1 MSLKVQ
7 NVSKFFI
14 GKPAVNNITFE
25 INTPSIVGFLG
36 PNGAGKTTTMRMIT
50 GYLLPTSGE
59 ISIDGNVV
67 SPNNHFLRRTIGYLP
82 ENNPLY
88 PELEVHEFLEFAAQI
103 SGLESEFLRDR
114 MDFVV
119 SRCGLEQVVYDPIYR
134 LSKGYKQRVGLA
146 QAIIHDPKILILDE
160 PTSGLDPNQVVEI
173 RKLISELAQEK
184 FVILSTHI
192 LPEVKS
198 ICSRVLI
205 INEGQLVLDASIE
218 QLQQAG
224 ASSVFALV
232 RTDLSDVE
240 LTTFLNNQFPDTAL
254 KIEAKDSLKRVEIQT
269 IDNLATREKI
279 FELCSKN
286 GIKLLE
292 LRGGENDL
300 EHIFRKLTVGDNEN
314 DGK

>member
-7 NVSKFFI
+7 NVSKFFSS
-14 GKPAVNNITFE
+14 KPAVDNISFE
-25 INTPSIVGFLG
+25 ISSPSIVGFLG

-50 GYLLPTSGE
+50 GFLSPTTGQ
-59 ISIDGNVV
+59 ISVDNGVV
-67 SPNNHFLRRTIGYLP
+67 TPENHSLRRTIGYLP

-88 PELEVHEFLEFAAQI
+88 PELEVHEFLEFAAGI
-103 SGLESEFLRDR
+103 SGLEKEFLRDR

-119 SRCGLEQVVYDPIYR
+119 SRCGLEEVLYDPVYK

-146 QAIIHDPKILILDE
+146 QAIIHDPKVLILDE

-192 LPEVKS
+192 LTEVKS
-198 ICSRVLI
+198 ICDRVLI
-205 INEGQLVLDASIE
+205 INEGKLVLDSSID
-218 QLQQAG
+218 QLQPAG
-224 ASSVFALV
+224 ASSIFALIK
-232 RTDLSDVE
+232 TQLSDDL
-240 LTTFLNNQFPDTAL
+240 LTGYLADQFPGTAL
-254 KIEAKDSLKRVEIQT
+254 TVEAKNDFKQVEIRT
-269 IDNLATREKI
+269 ADNLDAREKI
-279 FELCSKN
+279 FELCVQK

-300 EHIFRKLTVGDNEN
+300 EQIFRKLTVGDDEN
-314 DGK
+314 S